1 MLKVY
6 ILSDTEA
13 NKELGGEVMKLLKK
27 SKGPLSYKT
36 SSLEIKEDTQ
46 RVMEFVDLFDICN
59 NFRENSNAVK
69 PYSVKPKDF
78 VILLSPNPNIKNWF
92 SAPDFKNNIFVHTD
106 DWDMYCKQEPKFPI
120 AHEIISN
127 IVHSKLFENNEDLW
141 EGVHSDTLGCINDF
155 CDSKKHVIK
164 KLESGNV
171 CTDCGVK
178 ITSAFN
184 NDRGYISQISST
196 LHSISGA
203 FKFLTR
209 ILDQNPS
216 RIEINGTKELKFTDY
231 NNKELKLSAILK
243 VVYILFLK
251 HQDGLNYNQIPDMSV
266 EIRNLYFN
274 HLTSRRGLDQIDITI
289 KKMCKP
295 LEDPDYGTSLNGAV
309 SNINKALKNCLG
321 EDLAEQYLIVRDPD
335 TLVHSIKLAPEFRV
349 FID

>member
-1 MLKVY
+1 MPKVH
-6 ILSDTEA
+6 ILSDTDA
-13 NKELGGEVMKLLKK
+13 NKELGEEVMKLLKK

-36 SSLEIKEDTQ
+36 SSLEIKEDTHS
-46 RVMEFVDLFDICN
+46 VVEFEYLFDICK

-78 VILLSPNPNIKNWF
+78 VILLTPKPNMKSWF
-92 SAPDFKNNIFVHTD
+92 SAPDFNNNIFVHTD
-106 DWDMYCKQEPKFPI
+106 GWEEYCEQQPKFPI

-127 IVHSKLFENNEDLW
+127 IVHSKLFENNEDLL

-155 CDSKKHVIK
+155 CDNKKHVIK

-171 CTDCGVK
+171 CKDCGVK
-178 ITSAFN
+178 ISSAFN
-184 NDRGYISQISST
+184 NDRAYNTQISST

-289 KKMCKP
+289 KKMCKQ
-295 LEDPDYGTSLNGAV
+295 LDDPDYGRSLNGAV
-309 SNINKALKNCLG
+309 SNINKALKNFLG
-321 EDLAEQYLIVRDPD
+321 EDLAEQYLNVRDPE
-335 TLVHSIKLAPEFRV
+335 TFVHSIKLPAEFRV
-349 FID
+349 FKD

>member
-1 MLKVY
+1 MPKVY
-6 ILSDTEA
+6 ILSETGNE
-13 NKELGGEVMKLLKK
+13 ELGEEVMKLLKK
-27 SKGPLSYKT
+27 SKGPLSYLT
-36 SSLEIKEDTQ
+36 SSLELEE
-46 RVMEFVDLFDICN
+46 VSHSYMEFEELFSICE
-59 NFRENSNAVK
+59 NFRENTT
-69 PYSVKPKDF
+69 SVKPHDF
-78 VILLSPNPNIKNWF
+78 VILLTPKPNMKSWF

-106 DWDMYCKQEPKFPI
+106 GWEEYCEQQPKFPI

-127 IVHSKLFENNEDLW
+127 IVHSKLFENDEDLW

-178 ITSAFN
+178 ISSAFN

-231 NNKELKLSAILK
+231 NNKELKFESAIDK
-243 VVYILFLK
+243 VLYILFLK
-251 HQDGLNYNQIPDMSV
+251 HKDGLEYVDFPDMEL
-266 EIRNLYFN
+266 EITELYFKHVPSN
-274 HLTSRRGLDQIDITI
+274 KGLAKIEKTISNLCMPLSELRNQAKSRVNGS
-289 KKMCKP
+289 
-295 LEDPDYGTSLNGAV
+295 LEATLGSTLAV
-309 SNINKALKNCLG
+309 HYK
-321 EDLAEQYLIVRDPD
+321 IVQNPE
-335 TLVHSIKLAPEFRV
+335 TLVHSIKLPAEFRV

>member
-59 NFRENSNAVK
+59 NFRETTKA
-69 PYSVKPKDF
+69 VKPKDF

-106 DWDMYCKQEPKFPI
+106 GWDMYCKQEPKFPI

-141 EGVHSDTLGCINDF
+141 EGVHYDTLGCINDYCVKKEQVIEKLKSGDVCEACKIKINDTF
-155 CDSKKHVIK
+155 EDSP
-164 KLESGNV
+164 GFP
-171 CTDCGVK
+171 G
-178 ITSAFN
+178 
-184 NDRGYISQISST
+184 QIGST
-196 LHSISGA
+196 LHSISKA
-203 FKFLTR
+203 FTR
-209 ILDQNPS
+209 LAGIVAQKPLS

-231 NNKELKLSAILK
+231 NNKELQLSAICK

-274 HLTSRRGLDQIDITI
+274 HLTSRRGRNQIEITI
-289 KKMCKP
+289 DKMCKP
-295 LEDPDYGTSLNGAV
+295 LEDPDYGKSLNGTV
-309 SNINKALKNCLG
+309 TNINKALKNCLG

-335 TLVHSIKLAPEFRV
+335 TFVHSIKLAPEFRV
-349 FID
+349 FKD

>member
-1 MLKVY
+1 MTKVY
-6 ILSDTEA
+6 ILYDNEA

-36 SSLEIKEDTQ
+36 SSLERKEDTHS
-46 RVMEFVDLFDICN
+46 VVDFEDLFDICK
-59 NFRENSNAVK
+59 NFREKSNAVK
-69 PYSVKPKDF
+69 PYSVKPHDF
-78 VILLSPNPNIKNWF
+78 VILLTPKPNMKSWF
-92 SAPDFKNNIFVHTD
+92 SAPDYKNNIFVHTD
-106 DWDMYCKQEPKFPI
+106 GWEEYCEQQPKFPI

-127 IVHSKLFENNEDLW
+127 IVHSKLFENDEDLW

-164 KLESGNV
+164 KLESGSV

-178 ITSAFN
+178 ISSAFN

-216 RIEINGTKELKFTDY
+216 RIEINGTKALKFTDY

-295 LEDPDYGTSLNGAV
+295 LEDPDYAKSLNGAV

-321 EDLAEQYLIVRDPD
+321 EDLAEHYLIVRDPE
-335 TLVHSIKLAPEFRV
+335 TFVHSINLPAEFRV
-349 FID
+349 FKD